1 MGVYIQDRVR
11 LTDREIH
18 NQTCIHL
25 FLSDTYGDEW
35 VLVYMLENATVL
47 PVDSCFGMIPTD
59 YGEEVNYGY
68 HLN

>member
-18 NQTCIHL
+18 IQTCIHL

-47 PVDSCFGMIPTD
+47 PVQSGLGIPLHD
-59 YGEEVNYGY
+59 HRKNEDEIM
-68 HLN
+68 L